1 MRVGVLASG
10 TGTILEALLQADVPA
25 VVVVADRPCRAL
37 DVAREAGVPSVLVDR
52 ADDGWPPSGAD
63 RTRDAFDRTRFTTRV
78 VDVLHEHQVDLVVM
92 AGFGTV
98 LEQPI
103 HDAYPHRIL
112 NTHPALLP
120 QFPGWHAVRDALE
133 AGVSV
138 TGCSI
143 HLAGLAVDSGPVLA
157 RQEVP
162 VLPGDDEARLHERIK
177 AVERRLYPATVHAVL
192 AVLERGGDPA
202 SLEVPGPLATDVE
215 CTEWA
220 ERVAEEAAQR

>member
-1 MRVGVLASG
+1 VRVGVLVSG
-10 TGTILEALLQADVPA
+10 TGTILEALLQAEVPA
-25 VVVVADRPCRAL
+25 VVVVSDRPCRGL
-37 DVAREAGVPSVLVDR
+37 EVARDAGVASVLVDR
-52 ADDGWPPSGAD
+52 IEDGWGSP
-63 RTRDAFDRTRFTTRV
+63 TFDRTHFTRRV
-78 VDVLHEHQVDLVVM
+78 VDVLRQHDVDLVVM

-98 LEQPI
+98 LEQPV
-103 HDAYPHRIL
+103 HDAYPRRIL

-162 VLPGDDEARLHERIK
+162 VLPGDDEARLHERVK

-202 SLEVPGPLATDVE
+202 SLELSGPPPVDVE